1 MKEEWGMTSRERV
14 LATIKGEPTDRIP
27 VYHLQFAGQVA
38 SVILGREDV
47 CVGGEHLQRL
57 EMNALWHGEEAHRE
71 FVARCEEDAVAIAE
85 ACGHDILRL
94 QYWRWPRM
102 PIEKIDDNTFVFE
115 MPDGQ
120 IVTMAYRPELELF
133 ERTVK
138 GDDGGRTAVTRLGE
152 EEPPTEDEVRREAEQ
167 AEESAANYK
176 PSPEPNAALKAD
188 IEKYPDYLVR
198 GGGGTVSVSM
208 ASIRELMAI
217 AYWPELV
224 ARKMMAR
231 AVRLAK
237 DMPAM
242 AAAGLEVN
250 ISGGDFCSSRGP
262 SISPDAFHD
271 IITPALKVIVDACH
285 QNGMYYFFTSD
296 GNFWP
301 VAEDMFNVAGVDGWL
316 ETDKSSGM
324 DMRKLRERFPDK
336 VFVGNIQSQVV
347 HRGTVAEVVAEVMD
361 CMEVAHDLGG
371 VIVGVSNLIMT
382 GSPPENIEALLRTIE
397 GNR

>member
-1 MKEEWGMTSRERV
+1 MTSKERV
-14 LATIKGEPTDRIP
+14 LATMTGEPTDKIQ

-57 EMNALWHGEEAHRE
+57 EMNALWEGEEAHRAFE
-71 FVARCEEDAVAIAE
+71 ARCEEDAVAIAE

-94 QYWRWPRM
+94 GYWRWRRK
-102 PIEKIDDNTFVFE
+102 PIEKIDDNTFVCE
-115 MPDGQ
+115 MPGGE
-120 IVTMAYRPELELF
+120 IVTMAYRPEIELF

-138 GDDGGRTAVTRLGE
+138 SEGGGKKAVTRLGE
-152 EEPPTEDEVRREAEQ
+152 ERPPTEEEVRREAER
-167 AEESAANYK
+167 AEASAESYA
-176 PSPEPNAALKAD
+176 PSSEPNAALRAD

-198 GGGGTVSVSM
+198 HGGGTVSVSM
-208 ASIRELMAI
+208 ASTRELMAI

-231 AVRLAK
+231 AVRLTK
-237 DMPAM
+237 DIPAL
-242 AAAGLEVN
+242 AAAGLDVN

-262 SISPDAFHD
+262 SISPPAFHD
-271 IITPALKVIVDACH
+271 IITPALKTIVDACH
-285 QNGMYYFFTSD
+285 QHGMYYIFTSD

-301 VAEDMFNVAGVDGWL
+301 VAEEMFNVAGVDGWM
-316 ETDKSSGM
+316 ETDKSAGM
-324 DMRKLRERFPDK
+324 DMRELRERFPDK
-336 VFVGNIQSQVV
+336 VFVGNIRSQVV
-347 HRGTVAEVVAEVMD
+347 HRGTAEEVVAEVMD

-397 GNR
+397 DNR